1 MQYKVFWWSLPLV
14 FLLASCAADVGDI
27 DRSQPGKLKKSLFED
42 DWYYRQ
48 TVVDVPYT
56 VGVTFIG
63 EQSYI
68 DRVRWEISEDFLP
81 ISACL
86 KVEKD
91 NVDAATDALANNFT
105 DALANKLDVSITNRL
120 F

>member
-1 MQYKVFWWSLPLV
+1 M
-14 FLLASCAADVGDI
+14 
-27 DRSQPGKLKKSLFED
+27 R
-42 DWYYRQ
+42 
-48 TVVDVPYT
+48 
-56 VGVTFIG
+56 
-63 EQSYI
+63 
-68 DRVRWEISEDFLP
+68 
-81 ISACL
+81 L

>member
-1 MQYKVFWWSLPLV
+1 M
-14 FLLASCAADVGDI
+14 
-27 DRSQPGKLKKSLFED
+27 LFA
-42 DWYYRQ
+42 YPSTR
-48 TVVDVPYT
+48 
-56 VGVTFIG
+56 
-63 EQSYI
+63 
-68 DRVRWEISEDFLP
+68 
-81 ISACL
+81 AL